1 MGIMQERI
9 TSTDKGSITSV
20 QAVYVPAD
28 DLTDPA
34 PATTFTHLDSTIV
47 LSRAITEK
55 GIYPAVDPLDST
67 STILSEDV
75 VGKRHY
81 TIAKELQR
89 ILQKYK
95 ELQDI
100 IAILGME
107 ELSHEDKMTVYRAR
121 KIEKFFSQPFSVAE
135 QFTGFKGQYVKLED
149 SISGFEK
156 ILNGELDE
164 VPEDFFMYKGSIK
177 DVLEAHEADKLNLKK
192 NK

>member
-1 MGIMQERI
+1 M
-9 TSTDKGSITSV
+9 
-20 QAVYVPAD
+20 PAD

-47 LSRAITEK
+47 LSRTITEK

-67 STILSEDV
+67 STILSEDI

-81 TIAKELQR
+81 TVAKELQR

-107 ELSHEDKMTVYRAR
+107 ELSHEDKMTV
-121 KIEKFFSQPFSVAE
+121 
-135 QFTGFKGQYVKLED
+135 
-149 SISGFEK
+149 
-156 ILNGELDE
+156 
-164 VPEDFFMYKGSIK
+164 
-177 DVLEAHEADKLNLKK
+177 
-192 NK
+192 